1 MSQSDA
7 QIKENPQKYFSKKYL
22 FISIAL
28 SVATMGFLIYFTYTP
43 GVLEHLKPK
52 RLPGLGIALIVSF
65 LRLWFVAAKI
75 RYLSEK
81 KLNWLASFRVMLSWD
96 FTSSI
101 TPSTIGGAPMATY
114 ALTKEGFKLGQSTA
128 IILYSVLLDQL
139 WFALAVPILVVAGL
153 FFEVVPENIGM
164 IGEASMLLLYIG
176 LLSYAGLMTYGVLIN
191 PNAIKKVVNV
201 VFKLPF
207 LRRWRDKVLA
217 EVGNLVAYSHE
228 LRKKPAG
235 FLIKTFFFSTMSWLC
250 RIALPTIVVLS
261 MLPADIIL
269 SFLRSL
275 AMNLAFLIMPT
286 PGGSGGVEGLFAI
299 FQGPLMDRKAF
310 IGLAV
315 FAWRIISYYIT
326 IGLGMMATTWY
337 INRSVVDTFDNSSRK
352 PVESDLPSSKSV

>member
-1 MSQSDA
+1 MANSDD
-7 QIKENPQKYFSKKYL
+7 QIQEDPQKYFSKKYL
-22 FISIAL
+22 FLSIAL
-28 SVATMGFLIYFTYTP
+28 SVATMGLLIYFTYTP
-43 GVLEHLKPK
+43 GVLKHLKPK
-52 RLPGLGIALIVSF
+52 RLPGLGIAVVVSF

-81 KLNWLASFRVMLSWD
+81 KLGWLASFRVMLSWD

-114 ALTKEGFKLGQSTA
+114 ALTKEGFRLGQSTA
-128 IILYSVLLDQL
+128 IILYSVFLDQL

-153 FFEVVPENIGM
+153 FYEVVPDNIGM
-164 IGEASMLLLYIG
+164 IGHASMVLLYIG
-176 LLSYAGLMTYGVLIN
+176 LLSYAGLMAYGVLIN
-191 PNAIKKVVNV
+191 PDTIKKVVNWI
-201 VFKLPF
+201 FKLPL
-207 LRRWRDKVLA
+207 LRRWRGNVIG
-217 EVGNLVAYSHE
+217 EVDNLVEYSHE
-228 LRKKPAG
+228 LRKKPTS
-235 FLIKTFFFSTMSWLC
+235 FLLKTFFFSTMSWLC

-261 MLPADIIL
+261 LLPANEIL

-299 FQGPLMDRKAF
+299 FQGPLIDRKAF

-337 INRSVVDTFDNSSRK
+337 INRSVVDNFDNSTEEPEK
-352 PVESDLPSSKSV
+352 TDLPSSKSV